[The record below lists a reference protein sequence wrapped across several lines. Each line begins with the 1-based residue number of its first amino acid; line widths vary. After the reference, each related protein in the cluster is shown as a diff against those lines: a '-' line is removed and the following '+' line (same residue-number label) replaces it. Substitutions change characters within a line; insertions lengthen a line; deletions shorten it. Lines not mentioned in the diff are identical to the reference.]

1 MTATIRTIPPLV
13 AVKSQSIAEIG
24 HDGDNLYVRFKHGS
38 LYKYAG
44 VGQAAYNEL
53 RKAESVGR
61 HLQLHILRHHEGVV
75 VTEKDKK
82 E

>member
-1 MTATIRTIPPLV
+1 MTDTIRAVPPMLPV
-13 AVKSQSIAEIG
+13 RSQSIAEIG
-24 HDGDNLYVRFKHGS
+24 HDGDNLFVRFKHGS

-53 RKAESVGR
+53 RKAESTGK
-61 HLQLHILRHHEGVV
+61 HLQVHIMRHHSGVV
-75 VTEKDKK
+75 VPEK